1 LRIVSELLIDSTVH
15 QMRAGFLLVVSVV
28 FMVLALPAAAQS
40 EADDLSAG
48 GFLVASRDLLDPNF
62 HQTVVLLLDY
72 SEEGALGVIINRPT
86 QVELDQMM
94 SDLESA
100 WEGAGTVWVGGPV
113 AHWQMVLLIRS
124 TAALEGA
131 ERVFEDV
138 HFTASRLVLEQMLQ
152 SETEFR
158 TYAGYAGWGAG
169 QLEGEIERGSWHVLP
184 GDSDM
189 VFDEAPLE
197 LWREL
202 INRGEAQWASL
213 R

>member
-1 LRIVSELLIDSTVH
+1 MI
-15 QMRAGFLLVVSVV
+15 
-28 FMVLALPAAAQS
+28 LASPAVAQS
-40 EADDLSAG
+40 EVDDLSVG
-48 GFLVASRDLLDPNF
+48 SFLVASRSLLDPNF
-62 HQTVVLLLDY
+62 NQTVVLLLDY
-72 SEEGALGVIINRPT
+72 SEKGALGVIINRPT
-86 QVELDQMM
+86 QVELGEMM
-94 SDLESA
+94 SDLEGA

-124 TAALEGA
+124 KAALEGA

-138 HFTASRLVLEQMLQ
+138 HFTASRLVLEQVLQ

-169 QLEGEIERGSWHVLP
+169 QLEGEIDRGSWHVLP
-184 GDSDM
+184 GDPEM
-189 VFDEAPLE
+189 VFDKAPLE

-202 INRGEAQWASL
+202 ITRGEAQWASL